1 MKKMNNKGF
10 SLIELIIVIA
20 IMAVLV
26 AIIAPNL
33 SKYLGSSKEK
43 TDKKNLDEVKQQVMN
58 AISDAET
65 ADDSGTAVAT
75 GTYVIKGNG
84 SALQVKLTVGTANS
98 GFNKILQTTLKTANT
113 ASKVT
118 KSNNAI
124 EFQITGNSSTGYE
137 VTGLK
142 FTVS

>member
-65 ADDSGTAVAT
+65 ADDSTTAVKT
-75 GTYVIKGNG
+75 GTYKIKGNG
-84 SALQVKLTVGTANS
+84 STLQVNIASGNA
-98 GFNKILQTTLKTANT
+98 GFNTILQTTLKTANT
-113 ASKVT
+113 ASKVN

-124 EFQITGNSSTGYE
+124 EFTITGNSSTGYE
-137 VTGLK
+137 VTNVK
-142 FTVS
+142 FVAS

>member
-65 ADDSGTAVAT
+65 ADDSTTAVAT
-75 GTYVIKGNG
+75 GTYKIQG
-84 SALQVKLTVGTANS
+84 SGSTLSVGMTGGTANT
-98 GFNKILQTTLKTANT
+98 GFNNILKTTLKTANT
-113 ASKVT
+113 TSKVT
-118 KSNNAI
+118 KAKNAI
-124 EFQITGNSSTGYE
+124 EFVISGNSSTGYE
-137 VTGLK
+137 VTGVK
-142 FTVS
+142 FVTS